1 MKNKLNILLVVLS
14 STTAIGLGY
23 YALFIVL
30 INRKRNEI
38 FSEIFS
44 DIDKIKIKIKIKI
57 PSNYNSDTFISSVL
71 EKNEL
76 LSPLENLINIQ
87 FNVNSLI
94 ISIILFIFVIVI
106 YLYFIN
112 NGISIFNNYIKG
124 SKFNNK
130 IIILRKVNNKFYGL
144 IFIILGLLLIFC
156 ILLNYY
162 ISFELNSHLDD
173 YIRVHNHILGIYDSN
188 IKIGESSS
196 KASIIVESIIP
207 LFIINKFKKIPKII
221 KKGFVF
227 IILGSFYYFFFN
239 YSSNLNI
246 IMHDNI
252 KYIVGLFILFDLW
265 VLSFTLESVIIIYYL
280 NYTDN
285 LLENKIYKLLPNS
298 LKNEIS
304 SSKEFNQKEIHTYY
318 IKMILHCIIILTVL
332 IIAEIGFYIL
342 II

>member
-1 MKNKLNILLVVLS
+1 MKNKLNKLLVVLS

-23 YALFIVL
+23 YVL
-30 INRKRNEI
+30 
-38 FSEIFS
+38 
-44 DIDKIKIKIKIKI
+44 
-57 PSNYNSDTFISSVL
+57 
-71 EKNEL
+71 
-76 LSPLENLINIQ
+76 
-87 FNVNSLI
+87 
-94 ISIILFIFVIVI
+94 
-106 YLYFIN
+106 LYFIN

-124 SKFNNK
+124 SKFNNNF
-130 IIILRKVNNKFYGL
+130 IILRKVNIKFYNN
-144 IFIILGLLLIFC
+144 IIIMLGLLLINI

-173 YIRVHNHILGIYDSN
+173 YIRVHNHILGIKDN
-188 IKIGESSS
+188 WTIIGESSS

-207 LFIINKFKKIPKII
+207 LFIINKYNKIPKII
-221 KKGFVF
+221 KRGFVF
-227 IILGSFYYFFFN
+227 IILGSFYYFFIYYN
-239 YSSNLNI
+239 INLNI
-246 IMHDNI
+246 FMHDNI

-280 NYTDN
+280 NYTDS

-342 II
+342 INY